1 MNLLLDIG
9 NSTIAWA
16 QENERTISGL
26 SQLSYDANRL
36 ASQLDELM
44 PQLNKPNAVAVSSV
58 AADETNTLLQ
68 DWLTQRWQV
77 EIWQATVA
85 EDFLGL
91 RNSYNDVKQMGVD
104 RWLAMVAAW
113 SEYQSA
119 LCVVDCGT
127 ALTIDLVDAAGQHAG
142 GYILPGIRLMQQSL
156 IQHTDRINTDIVNRV
171 DVAPAANT
179 QQAINNGA
187 CLATIAA
194 VEHALDQFNAR
205 TSCAARLIVTGGY
218 AEQLSAL
225 FQQRSEHRPDLVLR
239 GLALA
244 FEASR

>member
-16 QENERTISGL
+16 QESERTISGL
-26 SQLSYDANRL
+26 SQLSYDANKL
-36 ASQLDELM
+36 TSQLDEQM
-44 PQLNKPNAVAVSSV
+44 SQLDKPDAVAISSV

-68 DWLTQRWQV
+68 NWLEHRWQV
-77 EIWQATVA
+77 EIWRASVA

-91 RNSYNDVKQMGVD
+91 HNSYADVKQMGVD
-104 RWLAMVAAW
+104 RWLAMIAAW
-113 SEYQSA
+113 SEFQTA

-156 IQHTDRINTDIVNRV
+156 IKHTDRINTDIINKL
-171 DVAPAANT
+171 DVTPAANT

-194 VEHALDQFNAR
+194 IEHALDEFNAR
-205 TSCAARLIVTGGY
+205 VSCTVQLIVTGGY
-218 AEQLSAL
+218 AEQLSTL
-225 FQQRSEHRPDLVLR
+225 LNQQSEHRPDLVLR